1 MPRVGGLAALRLL
14 LTAALLATLACAF
27 AQDDRWTV
35 QVIALRDYREA
46 QTVAAELRQF
56 NLDAYTEFAMEDG
69 KQFVRV
75 RVGCFEG
82 REAAE
87 AVAGAIRGRLTAE
100 AELVE
105 FTQGAQVAACVQQ
118 TVGFL
123 DDYGWRYLGSEG
135 GVPAFAVS
143 VAGMDALVAHDG
155 DRWWVVQGN
164 GPPPAA
170 TAAEALVSFAQR
182 RHAGV
187 MLVSQVRVADEL
199 VVCPGALVTASGE
212 WAIVDRGDAVVACRL
227 VPVTSGGS

>member
-1 MPRVGGLAALRLL
+1 MRRARAVWRSLL
-14 LTAALLATLACAF
+14 SLPLLATLACAF

-46 QTVAAELRQF
+46 QAVAAELRLY
-56 NLDAYTEFAMEDG
+56 NLDAYTEFAMQAG
-69 KQFVRV
+69 MQFVRV

-87 AVAGAIRGRLTAE
+87 AVARAIRGRLTAE

-105 FTQGAQVAACVQQ
+105 FSPGAQVAACVQQ
-118 TVGFL
+118 SVGFL
-123 DDYGWRYLGSEG
+123 DDYTWRYLGAEG
-135 GVPAFAVS
+135 GVPAFAVT
-143 VAGMDALVAHDG
+143 VAGKDALVAHDG

-164 GPPPAA
+164 GEPP
-170 TAAEALVSFAQR
+170 TAKAPQTLVSFAQR

-227 VPVTSGGS
+227 VPAAAGGG